1 MNMKKIVLSSLLG
14 IGMLFLASSCRNT
27 LDTHPTDFFDEETVW
42 SSYSTANAY
51 VNATYASVL
60 NGLWAGSGTAVQW
73 ESRTPNSVEADQV
86 TRGSDGWARETS
98 LNSATDLG
106 ANQASRLRRC
116 NLIIE
121 KAGASANLSEEERT
135 TIVAEGKFLRAMVFF
150 DQARKMGRFLPIK
163 QVFSQSDT
171 AVVKNIHLTSTAKE
185 SYDIVIA
192 DFEDAIAGLPETSSS
207 GRASK
212 YAAEVLL
219 SSACLQAYAY
229 SGDEKYLTKCIT
241 AASDVVSKKELT
253 DNYSGMFNE
262 TDMNNAEILLG
273 YYRLAENSD
282 MSDFYET
289 QLTAPNITPS
299 QQENAQSPAPWTNK
313 DGQTFCAWGVFWPTQ
328 DLVDQYLVI
337 DDKTKEALPWWETS
351 QWKANV
357 DELDPST
364 VTEPGQV
371 DAYNQRNGNP
381 RRIPSPQDLDN
392 TNSTTPNFTRYA
404 VLKSERPDTIRNISQ
419 LMYQNRDARF
429 HGSIIADGD
438 VFVGEVFNT
447 NLNGNAAAGV
457 RDKEDGAWYNTATG
471 YYWRKNTIENP
482 DKTYFAS
489 VKVNMHYVIARV
501 GEAYMNLAEAFLL
514 QGNVAEAV
522 KALNATR
529 VKHGKLPESKASTLE
544 AAWADYMR
552 ERNCEMCNE
561 HADMYFTY
569 LRWGKYGGYSNHGRA
584 PGEVVHDLDRATYK
598 MSINRDRS
606 AILIGQVTITGAARR
621 QFTTRR
627 YLFPIAQGFLD
638 TREAYGLDHQQN
650 EGW

>member
-1 MNMKKIVLSSLLG
+1 MNMKKNILFSLLG
-14 IGMLFLASSCRNT
+14 LGLLILAPSCRDT

-42 SSYSTANAY
+42 SSYSTANAFI
-51 VNATYASVL
+51 NATYASVL
-60 NGLWAGSGTAVQW
+60 NGMWAGSGTAVTW
-73 ESRTPNSVEADQV
+73 EARTPNTVEADQV
-86 TRGSDGWARETS
+86 TRPSDRWALEIFNRS
-98 LNSATDLG
+98 QDLG

-121 KAGASANLSEEERT
+121 KATASENLSAEEKT
-135 TIVAEGKFLRAMVFF
+135 VVVAEGKFLRAMVFF
-150 DQARKMGRFLPIK
+150 YQARTMGRFLPIK
-163 QVFSQSDT
+163 QVFSQEDT
-171 AVVKNIHLTSTAKE
+171 TVVKDLHMTSSVKE

-192 DFEDAIAGLPETSSS
+192 DFEDAIAGLPKTSSA
-207 GRASK
+207 GRANK

-229 SGDEKYLTKCIT
+229 TGDQAYLNKCIT
-241 AASDVVSKKELT
+241 AAKDVVENKQLT
-253 DNYSGMFNE
+253 TNYAGMFNE
-262 TDMNNAEILLG
+262 TDQYNPEILLG
-273 YYRLAENSD
+273 YYRLAQNSQ
-282 MSDFYET
+282 MSSFYET

-299 QQENAQSPAPWTNK
+299 QQENSKCPVMWTNK
-313 DGQTFCAWGVFWPTQ
+313 DGQTFCAWGVYWPTQ

-351 QWKANV
+351 QWKENV

-371 DAYNQRNGNP
+371 DQYNQLNGNP
-381 RRIPSPQDLDN
+381 RRIPSPNDLSNVNEN
-392 TNSTTPNFTRYA
+392 TPTFTRYS
-404 VLKSERPDTIRNISQ
+404 VLKADRTDERNISE

-438 VFVGEVFNT
+438 VFVGEPFHT
-447 NLNGNAAAGV
+447 NLDGNAGIGV

-482 DKTYFAS
+482 QNTYYGS
-489 VKVNMHYVIARV
+489 VKIDMHYVIARV
-501 GEAYMNLAEAFLL
+501 GEAYMNLAEAYLL
-514 QGNVAEAV
+514 QNNVTEAV

-529 VKHGKLPESKASTLE
+529 VTHGKLPESKASTLE
-544 AAWADYMR
+544 EAWEDYMR
-552 ERNCEMCNE
+552 ERNCEMTNE

-569 LRWGKYGGYSNHGRA
+569 LRWGKYGGYSNHGRN
-584 PGEVVHDLDRATYK
+584 PGDIIYDLDRATYK
-598 MSINRDRS
+598 MSINRARD
-606 AILIGQVTITGAARR
+606 AILVGQVTITGAAKR
-621 QFTTRR
+621 QFTTKR
-627 YLFPIAQGFLD
+627 YLFPIHQGFLD